1 MCRPSHLLHSFDLAH
16 NTCNLTDQL
25 SDNIFICLYNIF
37 NSSHSEFY
45 LKDTKISNYSPDGR
59 KKTETHGKEMQTEI
73 FTLNQ

>member
-45 LKDTKISNYSPDGR
+45 LKDTKISNYSHDE
-59 KKTETHGKEMQTEI
+59 KKETHRKEMQIEI